1 MPQQR
6 SLTRKTIREVSDNE
20 DFGEEQQYFDEST
33 DLAGFSALLQEEHT
47 ALDAA
52 DDAPALEDAPSSPM
66 DEGAHEQEPRALT
79 LTQALQELGSE
90 SSSEARSE
98 EDQIEHFSEGS
109 AISSF
114 SVGP

>member
-66 DEGAHEQEPRALT
+66 VPKFYSAKKQRRRKVLFAGRRSTRAGAK
-79 LTQALQELGSE
+79 
-90 SSSEARSE
+90 
-98 EDQIEHFSEGS
+98 
-109 AISSF
+109 SF
-114 SVGP
+114 DTHTGI